1 MSYVSQLFWK
11 SDFKWTRTSFLAYLY
26 YFSLEQNAHAESL
39 QKFKARASHVIAQC
53 KKLTPEELD
62 AYKTQSYDAYDPYW
76 WGELD
81 EEKKVTEAPKKGG
94 ETEVIFHFDFREH
107 GPSGNFFLYWNTLYG
122 IAYTVC
128 PNILSNH

>member
-1 MSYVSQLFWK
+1 M
-11 SDFKWTRTSFLAYLY
+11 LAYLH
-26 YFSLEQNAHAESL
+26 YFSLEQNAHAELL
-39 QKFKARASHVIAQC
+39 QKFKARASHVTAQC
-53 KKLTPEELD
+53 KKLTSEELD

-107 GPSGNFFLYWNTLYG
+107 GPSGYFYKRLNNKCSRTPKSFK
-122 IAYTVC
+122 ISQEA
-128 PNILSNH
+128 